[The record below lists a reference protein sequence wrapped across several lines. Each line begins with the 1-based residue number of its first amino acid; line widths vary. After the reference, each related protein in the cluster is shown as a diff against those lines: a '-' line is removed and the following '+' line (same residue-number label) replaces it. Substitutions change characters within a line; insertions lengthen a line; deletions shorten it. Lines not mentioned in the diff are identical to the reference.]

1 MSGKRE
7 TTDRARRPPPPTRT
21 ARRHRPSQLLPL
33 QRTDPAWTALA
44 PRPPRRPPRLP
55 RPLTRNLQPP
65 RCCREDERQEN
76 RPSADLVTGLV
87 RADPA
92 KRRSQRQRRR
102 RRNPRF
108 LSLGAG
114 RYRAVPFLSPIRRW
128 TNRLG
133 IELFPP
139 DSRGP
144 NPVTPIRVVQRGRRH
159 RRPPLTQSELDS
171 GRLVHNRQDHSRFSY
186 SVPPY
191 RRLTPAFGGRSIEKV
206 GRARLTVGRAR
217 SMTPANPM
225 DKPIFKRCV
234 WLPYTGSR
242 SFLSGVACSS
252 LGHVST
258 DASSALNWTGAPLT
272 PKVAGGT
279 LAARG
284 PAASRQAFQP
294 GCQPPGARR
303 FQTLPAAPPLRQ

>member
-21 ARRHRPSQLLPL
+21 ARRHRPSRLLPL
-33 QRTDPAWTALA
+33 RRTDRTWTALA

-55 RPLTRNLQPP
+55 RPLTRNLQRP
-65 RCCREDERQEN
+65 RCCREDERREN

-234 WLPYTGSR
+234 WLPYTGSLFLFFWSRLLIPR
-242 SFLSGVACSS
+242 SRLDRCFIGPQLDGCAIDAEGRRWDTRSTRACGFQTS
-252 LGHVST
+252 LPARVST
-258 DASSALNWTGAPLT
+258 PRGAAVPDASRRAP
-272 PKVAGGT
+272 
-279 LAARG
+279 
-284 PAASRQAFQP
+284 S
-294 GCQPPGARR
+294 
-303 FQTLPAAPPLRQ
+303 